1 LVKMFVAEVYVEA
14 TVEAKILAVGAKPR
28 PKYLPRDCYRLTL
41 LNTRSI
47 PEKKNYNITIY

>member
-1 LVKMFVAEVYVEA
+1 MVKMFVAEVYVEA